1 MTKCGRCG
9 FEALDR
15 EDDHDCFYWHVVLY
29 GLVLI
34 VCTCALVVGSV
45 YLLNQ

>member
-1 MTKCGRCG
+1 MMRCKHCR
-9 FEALDR
+9 FEPVMN
-15 EDDHDCFYWHVVLY
+15 EGDHDCFYWHVVIY

>member
-15 EDDHDCFYWHVVLY
+15 EEDHDCFYWHVVLY
-29 GLVLI
+29 GLVMVVSTCLLTVGLI
-34 VCTCALVVGSV
+34 
-45 YLLNQ
+45 YLTNQ